1 MTCLMFFFLFRIH
14 YGLGQFSLDYFHSYC
29 IIYEPNS
36 YTLKVC
42 ITQLDKNIN
51 KECKRK
57 AFALF
62 VELMLYLEQSI
73 HSVMKL
79 YLPCTKPPVLHV
91 FCTKCDHA
99 SPHIMLEKA
108 TKISLT
114 LPSLF
119 CTKTKLHL
127 KLPRTSYLPFGDEL
141 NDDDASG

>member
-1 MTCLMFFFLFRIH
+1 MHVHPFRIH
-14 YGLGQFSLDYFHSYC
+14 YGLGQFRLDNLHSYC
-29 IIYEPNS
+29 IIYESKN

-51 KECKRK
+51 KEGQRK
-57 AFALF
+57 AFSLF

-91 FCTKCDHA
+91 FCTKCDDT
-99 SPHIMLEKA
+99 SPHIMLENA
-108 TKISLT
+108 TKISST

-119 CTKTKLHL
+119 CNKTGLDV
-127 KLPRTSYLPFGDEL
+127 KLPRTSYLPFGHEL
-141 NDDDASG
+141 HNDDDPSG